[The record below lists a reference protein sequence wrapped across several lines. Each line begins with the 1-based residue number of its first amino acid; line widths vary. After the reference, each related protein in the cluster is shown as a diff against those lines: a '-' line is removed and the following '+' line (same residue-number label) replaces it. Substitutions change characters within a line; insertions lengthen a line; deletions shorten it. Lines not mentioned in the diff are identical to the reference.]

1 MLVVGII
8 SSSISGN
15 ILVSI
20 IVSMGVFFVLDLIFK
35 DKISS
40 TELETIGFAPL
51 NDITDIFSEILDA
64 VERSETSLRMY
75 LDLVNEII
83 TLDENQVEWKL
94 DPFSL
99 TLYNDSGKYVSV
111 ENMKFNASFQDPF
124 QINN

>member
-1 MLVVGII
+1 MVVGII
-8 SSSISGN
+8 SSSIFGN

-20 IVSMGVFFVLDLIFK
+20 IVSIGVFFVLDLIFK

-64 VERSETSLRMY
+64 VERSETSWRMY

-83 TLDENQVEWKL
+83 ILDENHVEWNL